1 MIGWYETTTDMREA
15 YIYIYISVIIL
26 LSPGTNKQF
35 ISRIWDFCYNGI
47 IAASHEMNSEFLE
60 VIK

>member
-1 MIGWYETTTDMREA
+1 MLGWYETTTDMRET
-15 YIYIYISVIIL
+15 YISVIIF

-35 ISRIWDFCYNGI
+35 ISKIWDFCYNGI
-47 IAASHEMNSEFLE
+47 IAASHEMDSEFLE

>member
-1 MIGWYETTTDMREA
+1 MIGWYKTTTDVREA
-15 YIYIYISVIIL
+15 HISVTIL

-47 IAASHEMNSEFLE
+47 IAASHEMNSEF
-60 VIK
+60 